1 MKFPS
6 FQKIALLTVG
16 VLAGNW
22 IVDQWVIKR
31 HDEAGK
37 ETGWV
42 VVEPGF
48 GQDDVIR
55 AAVVSTVAI
64 VTGQLVR

>member
-22 IVDQWVIKR
+22 IVDRWVIKQT
-31 HDEAGK
+31 DEAGK

-42 VVEPGF
+42 VMEEGL
-48 GQDDVIR
+48 GQDDIIR

-64 VTGQLVR
+64 LTGQLVR

>member
-22 IVDQWVIKR
+22 IVDRWVIKQT
-31 HDEAGK
+31 DEAGK

-42 VVEPGF
+42 GMEAGL
-48 GQDDVIR
+48 GQDDIIR

-64 VTGQLVR
+64 LTGQLVR

>member
-31 HDEAGK
+31 VDAAGK
-37 ETGWV
+37 ETGFIQM
-42 VVEPGF
+42 EDEF

-55 AAVVSTVAI
+55 AAIVSTVAI
-64 VTGQLVR
+64 FTGQLVR

>member
-22 IVDQWVIKR
+22 IVDQWVIKQVDASGR
-31 HDEAGK
+31 

-42 VVEPGF
+42 VMEDGF

-64 VTGQLVR
+64 FTGQLVR

>member
-22 IVDQWVIKR
+22 IVDQWVIKQTNA
-31 HDEAGK
+31 AGQ

-48 GQDDVIR
+48 GQDDIIR